1 MMGLILVVPL
11 TTESGTIEVLHW
23 VLQSDGCTNGVLISS
38 SPVDIAVMDSVV
50 LRDIIRVSF
59 EETPRLVLLLGEERN
74 GSSCGWLGHALLIA
88 VALHCPGAMRQQH
101 GGLEK
106 SVMGGKQPRNAPAP

>member
-23 VLQSDGCTNGVLISS
+23 VSQSDGCTNGVLIAS

-50 LRDIIRVSF
+50 LRDMIRVSF
-59 EETPRLVLLLGEERN
+59 EETHRLVFLGQS
-74 GSSCGWLGHALLIA
+74 GMAAAVVGWD
-88 VALHCPGAMRQQH
+88 MRF
-101 GGLEK
+101 L
-106 SVMGGKQPRNAPAP
+106 

>member
-1 MMGLILVVPL
+1 MGLILVVPL

-23 VLQSDGCTNGVLISS
+23 VLQSDGCTNGVLIAS

-59 EETPRLVLLLGEERN
+59 EETPRLVLLLGAERN

-88 VALHCPGAMRQQH
+88 VALHFPGAMRQQH
-101 GGLEK
+101 GGLDK